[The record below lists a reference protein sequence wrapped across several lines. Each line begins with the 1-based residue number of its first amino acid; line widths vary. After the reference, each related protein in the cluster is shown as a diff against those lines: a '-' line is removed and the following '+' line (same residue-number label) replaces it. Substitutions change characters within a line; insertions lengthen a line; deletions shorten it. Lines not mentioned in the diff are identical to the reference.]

1 MNIVKEK
8 EEFINAIKE
17 LPDDV
22 FAEIRDFTEFIIQR
36 KKIKLS
42 RFTEKIISED
52 HGLLKRLAE

>member
-1 MNIVKEK
+1 
-8 EEFINAIKE
+8 